1 MNYNEIILRAIGT
14 GEEHAVH
21 RAELVQLTGLCERD
35 VRRVIEQLR
44 RGGAVICSDE
54 HGYFRPADLN
64 ELLTYCRQ
72 EEARSRSIYRRTA
85 SARRLLKAWRELEAF
100 EGASLLNEGT
110 DLSG

>member
-44 RGGAVICSDE
+44 RGGAVICSDK
-54 HGYFRPADLN
+54 HGYYMPADRS
-64 ELLTYCRQ
+64 ELEKYVKQ
-72 EEARSRSIYRRTA
+72 ETARIRSINRRTA
-85 SARRLLKAWRELEAF
+85 APRRQLKKMQEADEF
-100 EGASLLNEGT
+100 EGASLLDGEVNNNG
-110 DLSG
+110 